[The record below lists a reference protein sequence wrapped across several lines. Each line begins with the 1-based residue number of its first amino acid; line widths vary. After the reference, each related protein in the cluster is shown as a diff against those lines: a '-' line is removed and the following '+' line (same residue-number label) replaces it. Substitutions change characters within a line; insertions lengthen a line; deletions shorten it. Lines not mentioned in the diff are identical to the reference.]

1 MFFWEEIKF
10 KNGTFKDKFL
20 FVAIAIMALGQWSD
34 SKELAQEAY
43 VAVISNFTHKYEY
56 EALNKINIGSNMEY
70 ISQQIGFPQLI
81 KKSKYIDDISF
92 AYYLNEKYI
101 LTLIL
106 QDSRVTAYTI
116 SALADDFTPNNLL
129 NKKPSENKISVADNT
144 QNMTDFTLDYN
155 NVDFFLTREELGKDK
170 LFMNQYFGAIGYKKN
185 INISAEE
192 LRKLYDEV
200 NLEED
205 NSKVT
210 QTRALNISQ
219 KARNNF
225 FGAGEVDLSVIADSV
240 LTNFE
245 YSFYYKQ

>member
-1 MFFWEEIKF
+1 MFFWEEMKF

-43 VAVISNFTHKYEY
+43 VTVISNFTHKYEY

-70 ISQQIGFPQLI
+70 ISQQIGSPQLI

-116 SALADDFTPNNLL
+116 SALEDDFAPNNLL
-129 NKKPSENKISVADNT
+129 NKQPSENKVSVADNT
-144 QNMTDFTLDYN
+144 HNMTDFTLDNN
-155 NVDFFLTREELGKDK
+155 NVDFFLTREELGKSK

-185 INISAEE
+185 INISAAE
-192 LRKLYDEV
+192 LRELYDEV
-200 NLEED
+200 NLEEA
-205 NSKVT
+205 NSKKI
-210 QTRALNISQ
+210 QTHALEISH

>member
-1 MFFWEEIKF
+1 M
-10 KNGTFKDKFL
+10 
-20 FVAIAIMALGQWSD
+20 
-34 SKELAQEAY
+34 
-43 VAVISNFTHKYEY
+43 
-56 EALNKINIGSNMEY
+56 
-70 ISQQIGFPQLI
+70 
-81 KKSKYIDDISF
+81 
-92 AYYLNEKYI
+92 
-101 LTLIL
+101 